1 MNGTNAVE
9 KAPPKALR
17 MTLAGVT
24 HGKQNRPLRVL
35 LYGVEGI
42 GKSTWAAATDRPIFF
57 CAEDG
62 AARLDVARF
71 PEPSGWPDVMEAI
84 ETLTEE
90 EHDYDTF
97 VVDTLDAL
105 EAMLWRFV
113 CDRDKQKSIEGYGY
127 GKGYNVA
134 LVEWRRFMAA
144 LEAMQRKRKMGVVLV
159 AHSLVKTFK
168 NPEGDD
174 YDRYQLKLYDKH
186 AAALREWAEDV
197 LFARYETFA
206 VKEEG
211 ARIAKGVSS
220 GARVVHTQR
229 TAAWDAKN
237 RHDLPEFLPLNYD
250 DFAAAVAAHRPKDAT
265 KLLDGIEQKIAQ
277 LGDDAIAGKVRAAV
291 KKAGNDAAELAKV
304 NDRLDALVAQKGAQ

>member
-1 MNGTNAVE
+1 MTAPAAQQQ
-9 KAPPKALR
+9 APPKALPR

-24 HGKQNRPLRVL
+24 HGKQDRPLRVL

-42 GKSTWAAATDRPIFF
+42 GKSTWAGATKKPIFF

-62 AARLDVARF
+62 TARLDVARF
-71 PEPSGWPDVMEAI
+71 PEPSGWQDAIDAI
-84 ETLTEE
+84 ETLTAE
-90 EHDYDTF
+90 EHDYGTF

-113 CDRDKQKSIEGYGY
+113 CERDKQKSIEGYGY

-134 LVEWRRFMAA
+134 LVEWRKFMAA
-144 LEAMQRKRKMGVVLV
+144 LETLQRKRGMGVVLL

-186 AAALREWAEDV
+186 AAALREWSEDV

-206 VKEEG
+206 IKAEG
-211 ARIAKGVSS
+211 ERIAKGVSS

-237 RHDLPEFLPLNYD
+237 RHDLPEMLPLNYE
-250 DFAAAVAAHRPKDAT
+250 DFAAAVEAHRPSDPA
-265 KLLDGIEQKIAQ
+265 KLKE
-277 LGDDAIAGKVRAAV
+277 AIAAKLAAIGDSDLTKKVEPKVA
-291 KKAGNDAAELAKV
+291 KAGDDAAELTKI
-304 NDRLDALVAQKGAQ
+304 NDRLDALVATKGA